1 MLESE
6 VGTMKKRVPEKEN
19 VKFYMFKS
27 CSSLLL
33 DHEP

>member
-1 MLESE
+1 MLDSE
-6 VGTMKKRVPEKEN
+6 VGTTEKRVPEKEN
-19 VKFYMFKS
+19 AKFYMFKS